1 MSWPDLINTTCRE
14 NYTYFDSSDYLRNA
28 YHVTAIFT
36 VPLSILA
43 FYIILKKTLSR
54 MKTMKVP
61 LLIFHFW
68 STNLDLMFTVY
79 TAPYIFIP
87 TASGITLGVL
97 GWLGVRVRWQAYWGH
112 FSVMMLGVSFIILYE
127 NRQSQISTVKFKI
140 QGKQTRILYFAFKS
154 VFSFFILLP
163 FYINN
168 SDQVELRKT
177 VLKQIPCPTI
187 EFFDSKTYVLLE
199 PDEILPL
206 FSNIIGFGGILAEVL
221 FFLFHTVYHL
231 TMVGNTSIS
240 ESTRKMQRKFLKYV
254 SLQISIPLIAIV
266 FPVLFSLY
274 AGTMSYYN
282 QAANNNAMII
292 MANHGLLSTCCTLSI
307 YQPYRGFILG
317 KLTGNPVEVSPVNI
331 IPVISS

>member
-1 MSWPDLINTTCRE
+1 MTWPNLINSTCRE

-36 VPLSILA
+36 VPLSILT
-43 FYIILKKTLSR
+43 FYIILKKTPSR

-61 LLIFHFW
+61 LLISHAS

-79 TAPYIFIP
+79 SAPYAFFP
-87 TASGITLGVL
+87 TASGKSLGVL
-97 GWLGVRVRWQAYWGH
+97 GWLGVGVRWQAYWGH

-140 QGKQTRILYFAFKS
+140 QRKQTRILYFACRYL
-154 VFSFFILLP
+154 FSFVILLP
-163 FYINN
+163 FYIDG
-168 SDQVELRKT
+168 SDQVVLRKS

-187 EFFDSKTYVLLE
+187 EFFDSQTYVLLR

-206 FSNIIGFGGILAEVL
+206 FSNIIGFGGILAEIF

-231 TMVGNTSIS
+231 TMVGNTSTS
-240 ESTRKMQRKFLKYV
+240 ETTKKMQRKFLKIV
-254 SLQISIPLIAIV
+254 SLQISIPLIAIAL
-266 FPVLFSLY
+266 PVLFTLY

-292 MANHGLLSTCCTLSI
+292 MANHGLLSTCCTLFI
-307 YQPYRGFILG
+307 YQPYRDFIMR
-317 KLTGNPVEVSPVNI
+317 KLTGSPVEE
-331 IPVISS
+331 IPVATIQVISL